1 MYRKAWCTCKPV
13 VLLNTPI
20 AVLTV
25 SLPSPLSLLKLPDN
39 FDTRNGFSGS
49 ERGSGR
55 IEVCEKMLTDSP
67 LLSSCR
73 FSFVRYFTARLIFS
87 LVCTDREPG
96 TGYFQ
101 EKTYFR
107 PGRHFNRTNRTGQ
120 TLHSQSSLRWTPL
133 EPAPSVHLRELSVLL
148 RVR

>member
-13 VLLNTPI
+13 VLLNKPV
-20 AVLTV
+20 AVLTA
-25 SLPSPLSLLKLPDN
+25 SLPSPSSLLKLPDN
-39 FDTRNGFSGS
+39 FDMRNGFSGS

-67 LLSSCR
+67 LLSSYR

-101 EKTYFR
+101 E
-107 PGRHFNRTNRTGQ
+107 RHISDQVVVLTGQ

-133 EPAPSVHLRELSVLL
+133 EPAPSVRLSELSVLL